1 MSTVTWAPC
10 PGGSENHG
18 DPPPQAQ
25 AQLPQILGS
34 LPKPLTG
41 VSGTTR
47 FSTAPSLPHLGI
59 SQINIPPSPLKAVA
73 RLE

>member
-47 FSTAPSLPHLGI
+47 FSTAPSLPHLEF
-59 SQINIPPSPLKAVA
+59 P
-73 RLE
+73 RLTSLPRP